1 MIGMDYVEGP
11 INQMVAVAC
20 PACGSRH
27 CSLQAT
33 ARKAGVVVGGVLGA
47 VIAAGFNCATVG
59 AINGA
64 VIAAVVSKRLPIAVT
79 GAIGGAIIG
88 FAWGAL
94 VGHAVGA
101 DIDMNVI
108 GMHQCRECG
117 FEFKV

>member
-1 MIGMDYVEGP
+1 MDYAEGP
-11 INQMVAVAC
+11 IDRLVVVAC

-27 CSLQAT
+27 CQLQAT

-47 VIAAGFNCATVG
+47 VIAAGLNGATVG

-64 VIAAVVSKRLPIAVT
+64 VIAGVVVRRLPATVT
-79 GAIGGAIIG
+79 GAIGGALVG

-101 DIDMNVI
+101 EIDLNVL
-108 GMHQCRECG
+108 GMYRCLECG
-117 FEFKV
+117 FEFKA